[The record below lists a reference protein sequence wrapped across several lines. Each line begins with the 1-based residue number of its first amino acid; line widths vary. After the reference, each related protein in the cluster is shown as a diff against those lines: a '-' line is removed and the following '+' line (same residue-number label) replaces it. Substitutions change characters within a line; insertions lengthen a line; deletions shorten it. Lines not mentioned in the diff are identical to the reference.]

1 MAVQLEMTPKT
12 SREVLTCSKTMKS
25 KQG

>member
-1 MAVQLEMTPKT
+1 MAVQLEMTPET
-12 SREVLTCSKTMKS
+12 SREVLTCSKTTKY